1 MAKNGGWLLLAGTRR
16 HCRNNGAH
24 HFCTFRA
31 ARIVPAPNSILAGG
45 RSHRDTR
52 SPQWRGRRTHPQFE
66 CAARSK
72 VRFSWSNLVARNP
85 KMPATSIASLRGRSR
100 PTCRSSRRLGTS
112 WLSICANEPRASVS
126 RLYRLISQ
134 QSEKLLYIGG
144 DNGHQRVD
152 LAEKMV
158 VLVAVKYAR
167 SLNGKIERELL
178 RRFAGTHLCYST

>member
-1 MAKNGGWLLLAGTRR
+1 VAWSQDAPPVRVRGT
-16 HCRNNGAH
+16 
-24 HFCTFRA
+24 
-31 ARIVPAPNSILAGG
+31 IE
-45 RSHRDTR
+45 
-52 SPQWRGRRTHPQFE
+52 SPVFVVKPRRTE
-66 CAARSK
+66 
-72 VRFSWSNLVARNP
+72 P
-85 KMPATSIASLRGRSR
+85 KNAGYVDRILKGESR

>member
-16 HCRNNGAH
+16 HCRKNGAH

-31 ARIVPAPNSILAGG
+31 ARIVPAPNSILGGG

-85 KMPATSIASLRGRSR
+85 KMPATSIASFKGEKPADLPEQPLTRYELVINLR
-100 PTCRSSRRLGTS
+100 
-112 WLSICANEPRASVS
+112 ERAA
-126 RLYRLISQ
+126 RISQ
-134 QSEKLLYIGG
+134 PIVPP
-144 DNGHQRVD
+144 D
-152 LAEKMV
+152 
-158 VLVAVKYAR
+158 
-167 SLNGKIERELL
+167 
-178 RRFAGTHLCYST
+178 FAAK